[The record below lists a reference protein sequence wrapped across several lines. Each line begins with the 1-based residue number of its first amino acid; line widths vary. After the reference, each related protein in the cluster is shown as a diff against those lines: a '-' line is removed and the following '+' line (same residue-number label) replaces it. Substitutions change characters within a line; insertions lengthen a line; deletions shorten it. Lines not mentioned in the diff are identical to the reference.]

1 MLVDSRGNPLSASD
15 SGAMGPMYGPVRF
28 EDQPAKVRRLGR
40 KQLAGRTKSQRIRKT
55 AWRSRQ
61 WKNAGLGH
69 LMAEV
74 EVPRWA
80 TKSAEARRS
89 KRRGSGGR
97 KRRSRS
103 GWGYSAARSSYRTS
117 SRRKRRSTGARRS
130 TRGLTRK
137 ELRKQNRAAWRA
149 QQSSR
154 KARRGGSSRRTKSK
168 RSSRSSARRS
178 SARRGSARRGSARRS
193 SARRSTARRGSVK
206 RGRRVTYGQIMS
218 QLRGT
223 RTKAWVCAGPKRTG
237 CGGGRKGRR
246 GSRVLGILRG

>member
-1 MLVDSRGNPLSASD
+1 MLVDSRGNPLTASD
-15 SGAMGPMYGPVRF
+15 SGPIGAMFGPVRF
-28 EDQPAKVRRLGR
+28 EDQPARIRRLGR
-40 KQLAGRTKSQRIRKT
+40 KQLAGRTRAQRIRKK
-55 AWRSRQ
+55 AWWAKS
-61 WKNAGLGH
+61 AGRDYD
-69 LMAEV
+69 
-74 EVPRWA
+74 VPRWA

-89 KRRGSGGR
+89 KRRKSGGR
-97 KRRSRS
+97 KRRSSS
-103 GWGYSAARSSYRTS
+103 GWGYAEARSSYRTS
-117 SRRKRRSTGARRS
+117 SRRKRRSVGARRS
-130 TRGLTRK
+130 KRGLTRK

-154 KARRGGSSRRTKSK
+154 KARRGGSSRRAS
-168 RSSRSSARRS
+168 SSRRTKRRS
-178 SARRGSARRGSARRS
+178 GSARRS
-193 SARRSTARRGSVK
+193 TARRSTARRSTARRGSAK